1 MSHRINRGERMAD
14 ETSSLTVAK
23 LKALCVINDLAT
35 SGKKA
40 ELVERLLDAGLSRK
54 EVGLSEAETVEEA
67 VEEEVVFS
75 LEDET
80 TISIEEDEPEPV
92 ETVKEAVIEEQ
103 EDEVLEAVLVP
114 DLVEDEPEE
123 VFTPVATKR
132 QDVATLGDMIK
143 DPKVIAVVIVS
154 LFLGAAGWWYI
165 NSSLEPFTAEP
176 LRYGDTMEY
185 TISGGLGDRPA
196 IMASEGFLDLV
207 FNFLEPD
214 DDYCRIFMDYEG
226 RGTLSVSQGTS
237 QDLVGMSSQSLLGAV
252 RSQGPYGSN
261 DWLAVEIANTYE
273 FDDFDIGRNTYSV
286 INQGSCPEAEDGA
299 YVPGEAVLTTKRHV
313 ELKEQVTLSTAFEF
327 SATIDNKPYE
337 GSAKTFD
344 VGGLLGSL
352 DVILPGVSLM
362 LQPIELQD
370 LFATDVIEEGASG
383 ERLGWRW
390 RVVGQDTLGDDQAWK
405 IAATHVDIERLCL
418 GSATME
424 IWAEENNPWASQQTV
439 DVIISN
445 DGSLQS
451 SCSPFSEAFGDY
463 LLPEGE
469 LELHHSFKTTKLTR
483 GSKVL
488 DLGKDY
494 NIRPRANLLALD
506 EDVQED
512 WGGQDKLHPP
522 DASSMRE
529 HTLEKAMQCFDYIGG
544 SASGAKAALDDGGY
558 IWRGLDQR
566 TGAST
571 QWNVSWVA
579 LDDTSGWVLF
589 ELTGEPTSDNC
600 TYLDKGS
607 FEELA
612 SHNRESIP
620 AVANISTLEERLSD
634 TQRYPQLTGS
644 AAIFDSTGA
653 YHADARVGFLVA
665 VPGDGANDLLGQLTS
680 TTVGATTLDLS
691 RTWEEGIWEHTF
703 AVAVDATDGRVVGWT
718 KLSQVA

>member
-1 MSHRINRGERMAD
+1 MSHRINRGEPMAD

-23 LKALCVINDLAT
+23 LKALCVINDLPT

-40 ELVERLLDAGLSRK
+40 ELVERLLESGLSRS
-54 EVGLSEAETVEEA
+54 EVGLSESEAVKEA
-67 VEEEVVFS
+67 VEEEIVLS

-80 TISIEEDEPEPV
+80 TIAIEEDEPEPV
-92 ETVKEAVIEEQ
+92 ETAKEAVL
-103 EDEVLEAVLVP
+103 EDDDVLEAVLVA
-114 DLVEDEPEE
+114 DVVDDEPEE
-123 VFTPVATKR
+123 VFTPVASKR
-132 QDVATLGDMIK
+132 NDVATLGDMIK

-261 DWLAVEIANTYE
+261 DWLAVEIANTYD

-299 YVPGEAVLTTKRHV
+299 YVPGEAVLTTKRHI

-370 LFATDVIEEGASG
+370 LFATEVIEEGASG

-390 RVVGQDTLGDDQAWK
+390 RVVGQDTLGDDKAWK

-424 IWAEENNPWASQQTV
+424 IWAEEDNPWASQQTV

-512 WGGQDKLHPP
+512 WAGQDKLHPP

-529 HTLEKAMQCFDYIGG
+529 HTLEKAMKCFDYIGG

-566 TGAST
+566 TGATT

-589 ELTGEPTSDNC
+589 ELTGEPTSENC

-612 SHNRESIP
+612 SYNRESIP
-620 AVANISTLEERLSD
+620 AVANISALEERLSD
-634 TQRYPQLTGS
+634 TMRYPQLSG
-644 AAIFDSTGA
+644 AEGVFDATGA
-653 YHADARVGFLVA
+653 YHEAVRVGFLVA
-665 VPGDGANDLLGQLTS
+665 VPGDGANDLLGQLTT
-680 TTVGATTLDLS
+680 TTVGATTLDFS

>member
-40 ELVERLLDAGLSRK
+40 ELVERLLEAGLSRK

-114 DLVEDEPEE
+114 DLVEDESEEE

-165 NSSLEPFTAEP
+165 NSTLEPFTAEP

-237 QDLVGMSSQSLLGAV
+237 QDLVGVSSQSLLGAV

-424 IWAEENNPWASQQTV
+424 IWAEEDNPWASQQTV

-529 HTLEKAMQCFDYIGG
+529 HTLENAMQCFDYIGG

-612 SHNRESIP
+612 SHNR
-620 AVANISTLEERLSD
+620 
-634 TQRYPQLTGS
+634 
-644 AAIFDSTGA
+644 
-653 YHADARVGFLVA
+653 
-665 VPGDGANDLLGQLTS
+665 
-680 TTVGATTLDLS
+680 
-691 RTWEEGIWEHTF
+691 
-703 AVAVDATDGRVVGWT
+703 
-718 KLSQVA
+718 

>member
-1 MSHRINRGERMAD
+1 VTD

-23 LKALCVINDLAT
+23 LKALCVINDLGT

-40 ELVERLLDAGLSRK
+40 ELVERLLEAGLSRA
-54 EVGLSEAETVEEA
+54 EVGLSEAETVEEP
-67 VEEEVVFS
+67 VKEEVVLS

-80 TISIEEDEPEPV
+80 TISMEEDEPEPV
-92 ETVKEAVIEEQ
+92 KEAVIEE
-103 EDEVLEAVLVP
+103 EEKVLEAVLVP

-123 VFTPVATKR
+123 VFTPMATKR

-196 IMASEGFLDLV
+196 VMASEGFLDLV
-207 FNFLEPD
+207 FNFLEPE
-214 DDYCRIFMDYEG
+214 DDYCRIFMDYQG

-261 DWLAVEIANTYE
+261 DWLAVEIANSYE

-299 YVPGEAVLTTKRHV
+299 YVPGEAVLTTKRHI

-390 RVVGQDTLGDDQAWK
+390 RVVGQDSLGDDQAWK
-405 IAATHVDIERLCL
+405 IAATHVDIEQLCL

-424 IWAEENNPWASQQTV
+424 IWAEEDNPWASQQTV

-445 DGSLQS
+445 DGSLQT

-463 LLPEGE
+463 VLPEGE

-494 NIRPRANLLALD
+494 DIRPRANLLALD
-506 EDVQED
+506 EDIQED

-522 DASSMRE
+522 DASSLRE

-544 SASGAKAALDDGGY
+544 SASGAKAALDNDGY

-566 TGAST
+566 TGDTT
-571 QWNVSWVA
+571 QWNVSWVSM
-579 LDDTSGWVLF
+579 DDTSGWVLF

-607 FEELA
+607 FEDLA

-620 AVANISTLEERLSD
+620 AVANISMLEERLSD

-644 AAIFDSTGA
+644 DAIFDTTGT
-653 YHADARVGFLVA
+653 YHPDARVGFLVA

-691 RTWEEGIWEHTF
+691 RTWQEGIYEHTF

-718 KLSQVA
+718 KLTQVA

>member
-1 MSHRINRGERMAD
+1 MSHRINRGEPMAD

-23 LKALCVINDLAT
+23 LKALCVINDLPT

-40 ELVERLLDAGLSRK
+40 ELVERLLESGLSRS
-54 EVGLSEAETVEEA
+54 EVGLSEPEAVKEA
-67 VEEEVVFS
+67 VEEEIVLS

-80 TISIEEDEPEPV
+80 TIAIEEDEPEPV
-92 ETVKEAVIEEQ
+92 ETAKEAVL
-103 EDEVLEAVLVP
+103 EDDDVLEAVLVA
-114 DLVEDEPEE
+114 DVVDDEPEE
-123 VFTPVATKR
+123 VFTPVASKR
-132 QDVATLGDMIK
+132 NDVATLGDMIK

-261 DWLAVEIANTYE
+261 DWLAVEIANTYD

-299 YVPGEAVLTTKRHV
+299 YVPGEAVLTTKRHI

-370 LFATDVIEEGASG
+370 LFATEVIEEGASG

-390 RVVGQDTLGDDQAWK
+390 RVVGQDTLGDDKAWK

-424 IWAEENNPWASQQTV
+424 IWAEEDNPWASQQTV

-512 WGGQDKLHPP
+512 WAGQDKLHPP

-566 TGAST
+566 TGATT

-589 ELTGEPTSDNC
+589 ELTGEPTSENC

-612 SHNRESIP
+612 SYNRESIP
-620 AVANISTLEERLSD
+620 AVANISALEERLSD
-634 TQRYPQLTGS
+634 TMRYPQLSG
-644 AAIFDSTGA
+644 AEGVFDATGA
-653 YHADARVGFLVA
+653 YHEAVRVGFLVA
-665 VPGDGANDLLGQLTS
+665 VPGDGANDLLGQLTT